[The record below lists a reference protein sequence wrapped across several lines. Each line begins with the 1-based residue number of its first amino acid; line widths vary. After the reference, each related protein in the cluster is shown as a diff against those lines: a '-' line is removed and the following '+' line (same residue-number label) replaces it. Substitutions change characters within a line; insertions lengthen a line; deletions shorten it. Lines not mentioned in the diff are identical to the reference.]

1 MLEEESHGFSL
12 DGTAQGL
19 RYGRLGSLRYKGLPW
34 FCRFHYE
41 ISGLTMNNKSS
52 DSGLPEEVLGLL
64 STLFFVPTIAV
75 LAAAIFPV
83 IASAGG
89 LTYLYWGGV
98 VAGVVG
104 MVLLFFARLPFYRQ
118 RRFLVFGPRELDR
131 SHRRL
136 YWLAY
141 AVLLV
146 STGLFGM
153 VWLGTKLTMRP

>member
-1 MLEEESHGFSL
+1 MH
-12 DGTAQGL
+12 
-19 RYGRLGSLRYKGLPW
+19 
-34 FCRFHYE
+34 
-41 ISGLTMNNKSS
+41 
-52 DSGLPEEVLGLL
+52 
-64 STLFFVPTIAV
+64 
-75 LAAAIFPV
+75 
-83 IASAGG
+83 
-89 LTYLYWGGV
+89 LYWGGV

-146 STGLFGM
+146 STGLFRM
-153 VWLGTKLTMRP
+153 VWLGSKLTMRS